1 MKKLLLASLTL
12 LGIVTN
18 GKAAVGDTFVIDDL
32 MYTVVTQWVTM
43 KTGTVKVKA
52 NVTTLSGE
60 ITIPSYVEDGEFTY
74 KVALVDENAFK
85 NCKSITAVHFPN
97 DITFNSSSGSMFSGC
112 TGLTSFVFP
121 ESMTEIPGYMFENCT
136 NLKSITIPEHITKIG
151 DRAFQNAGLTSIVI
165 PANVE
170 YIESYAFR
178 NCKSLTSITWS
189 ETLNTIPS
197 YCFAGCTALTAIN
210 IPESVKT
217 ISSNAFNG
225 CTKLNTINIGSNT
238 YVGQNAFQNTKYVSS
253 APNGAIYIGA
263 NLYTTKGITAPQD
276 IIVQEGTKYISYR
289 AFYNNTYIT
298 TVTLPDGISS
308 IGTSAFQGCTSLTSI
323 NFPESLT
330 NIGESSFKGCTS
342 LSSIN
347 IESAC
352 EIGSSFRDCTALS
365 DITLND
371 YCKTSSRAFD
381 NTAWYN
387 NLDDGLAYIGNVPVC
402 YKGSIPANTTIN
414 IKEGVKRLNGLT
426 AYPENITEITLPS
439 TLETI
444 ESFAF
449 SSYAGLTRIT
459 IPKAVKS
466 IGDYAFQSC
475 TNLQEVVFENNTQL
489 EEIGE
494 GVFSDCSS
502 LQSFTYPI
510 PVTTVKNKMFY
521 RCTSLTNINYT
532 DPNVLEKIGNNAFF
546 GCNSLNISLNTNQ
559 YPNLKEIGEEA
570 FEHSGLTEVIL
581 SNQLGKIGKY
591 VFCGCEKIRNMVLPT
606 NLEVISDG
614 FADLHRE
621 NGVCEDIEEL
631 FIPKSVKTIG
641 KYAFAGWQ
649 KVKKL
654 TFEEGSNL
662 ETIGEWA
669 LNGLGYQTAI
679 ESLEIPASCKE
690 MGTAALYNSNIKH
703 VILNGI
709 PHSGAWDRTY
719 AETIVLPVGL
729 PNITDGELAETNV
742 RQLDI
747 PNSVKYMGGHGGSG
761 KFYLMHGSYAIKHL
775 TLPSHLTDISCYSF
789 GDMNVSVNSYKY
801 PLKNWQEIT
810 FPANTNITEGTMV
823 LNNNMK
829 LFIMGDEIPANV
841 SSFNADNPI
850 TIYVKESVYREKYPD
865 GTFTDANGNTC
876 QVDYRIPVTMGTST
890 ADNSTSNFKS
900 MCRDFDADFSDPNV
914 TDPELKVWLA
924 ADYNGNSHNVMMQ
937 QLNYVPSRLK
947 ANVTD
952 PETGELYQGVD
963 EYVGIILEGTPGKT
977 YYYKM
982 GEHDYTQGAEGQ
994 WLLEDAQQN
1003 FLVGANDDH
1012 YVNTTTTDKTT
1023 QETKINYGLKNGYF
1037 KKYVS
1042 EGFINYN
1049 KSFLSLPEELL
1060 AGDENYEENN
1070 AKGLGFEFYELDGTT
1085 RILSAEEFSSR
1096 CEDDI
1101 FNGRTY
1107 NLQGQAV
1114 GDDYKGFVIQNG
1126 KKFIRK

>member
-1 MKKLLLASLTL
+1 MKKVLLASLML

-85 NCKSITAVHFPN
+85 NCKSITTVHLPN
-97 DITFNSSSGSMFSGC
+97 DITFNSYGSMFWGC

-121 ESMTEIPGYMFENCT
+121 ESMTEIPNYMFRDCT

-151 DRAFQNAGLTSIVI
+151 TQAFQNAGLTSIVI

-170 YIESYAFR
+170 YIGGYAFR
-178 NCKSLTSITWS
+178 NCKSLTSITLS
-189 ETLNTIPS
+189 ETLNTIPTG
-197 YCFAGCTALTAIN
+197 CFAGCTALTSIN

-217 ISSNAFNG
+217 IDSNAFDG

-238 YVGQNAFQNTKYVSS
+238 YVSQDAFKNTKYVSS

-276 IIVQEGTKYISYR
+276 IIVQEGTKYISNR

-298 TVTLPDGISS
+298 TVTLPDGISY
-308 IGTSAFQGCTSLTSI
+308 IGPSAFYGCTCLTSI

-330 NIGESSFKGCTS
+330 YIGDYSFKGCTS

-347 IESAC
+347 IEGAC
-352 EIGSSFRDCTALS
+352 EIGMSFGDCTALS

-371 YCKTSSRAFD
+371 YCKTNRSAFD

-414 IKEGVKRLNGLT
+414 FKEGVKRLNILT
-426 AYPENITEITLPS
+426 SYPKNITEITLPS

-444 ESFAF
+444 ESYAF
-449 SSYAGLTRIT
+449 SDYAGLTRIT

-466 IGDYAFQSC
+466 IGNYAFSGC
-475 TNLQEVVFENNTQL
+475 KNLQEVVFENNTQL

-494 GVFSDCSS
+494 GVFSGCSS

-521 RCTSLTNINYT
+521 NCTSLTNINYT
-532 DPNVLEKIGNNAFF
+532 DPNVLEKIGDSAFDR
-546 GCNSLNISLNTNQ
+546 CNSFISLNTNQ
-559 YPNLKEIGEEA
+559 YPNLKEIGEGA

-581 SNQLGKIGKY
+581 SNPLGKIGKY
-591 VFCGCEKIRNMVLPT
+591 VFYGCEKIRNMVLPT
-606 NLEVISDG
+606 NLEVIPDG
-614 FADLHRE
+614 FADLHLE

-631 FIPKSVKTIG
+631 FIPKSIKTIG
-641 KYAFAGWQ
+641 ESAFDGWQ

-662 ETIGEWA
+662 ESIGKRA
-669 LNGLGYQTAI
+669 FNGLGRQTTI

-690 MGTAALYNSNIKH
+690 MGTSAFSGSNIKH

-709 PHSGAWDRTY
+709 PHSGAWGIQY
-719 AETIVLPVGL
+719 AKTIVLPVGL
-729 PNITDGELAETNV
+729 PNITDGFLGNTNV

-747 PNSVKYMGGHGGSG
+747 PNSVKYMGGHGHSG
-761 KFYLMHGSYAIKHL
+761 IFYLMSGSPAIMHL

-789 GDMNVSVNSYKY
+789 GDMNNSFNSYKY
-801 PLKNWQEIT
+801 PLKNWQDIT

-924 ADYNGNSHNVMMQ
+924 ADYNGNNHNVMMQ

-952 PETGELYQGVD
+952 PETGELYQGLD

-1012 YVNTTTTDKTT
+1012 YVNTTTTDKIT

>member
-74 KVALVDENAFK
+74 KVALVDEDAFK

-97 DITFNSSSGSMFSGC
+97 DITFNSYGSMFWGC

-121 ESMTEIPGYMFENCT
+121 ESMTEIPNYMFRDCT

-151 DRAFQNAGLTSIVI
+151 TQAFQNAGLTSIVI

-170 YIESYAFR
+170 YIGGYAFR
-178 NCKSLTSITWS
+178 NCKSLTSITLS
-189 ETLNTIPS
+189 ETLNTIPTG
-197 YCFAGCTALTAIN
+197 CFAGCTALTSIN

-217 ISSNAFNG
+217 ISSNAFDG

-238 YVGQNAFQNTKYVSS
+238 YVSQDAFKKTKYVSS

-263 NLYTTKGITAPQD
+263 NLYTTKGITAPQN
-276 IIVQEGTKYISYR
+276 IIVQEGTKYISNL

-298 TVTLPDGISS
+298 TVTLPDGISY
-308 IGTSAFQGCTSLTSI
+308 IGPSAFYGCTCLTSI

-330 NIGESSFKGCTS
+330 YIGDSSFKGCTS
-342 LSSIN
+342 LHSIN
-347 IESAC
+347 VEGAC
-352 EIGSSFRDCTALS
+352 EIGMSFGDCTALS

-371 YCKTSSRAFD
+371 YCKTNRRAFD

-414 IKEGVKRLNGLT
+414 IKEGVKRLNILT
-426 AYPENITEITLPS
+426 SYPENITEITLPS

-444 ESFAF
+444 ESYAF
-449 SSYAGLTRIT
+449 SDYAGLTRIT

-466 IGDYAFQSC
+466 IGNYAFSSC
-475 TNLQEVVFENNTQL
+475 KNLQEVVFENNTQL

-494 GVFSDCSS
+494 GVFSGCSS

-510 PVTTVKNKMFY
+510 PVTTVKNNMFY
-521 RCTSLTNINYT
+521 KCTSLTNINYT
-532 DPNVLEKIGNNAFF
+532 DPNVLEKIGNSAFDR
-546 GCNSLNISLNTNQ
+546 CNSFISLNTNQ
-559 YPNLKEIGEEA
+559 YPNLKEIGEGA

-581 SNQLGKIGKY
+581 SNPLGKIGKY
-591 VFCGCEKIRNMVLPT
+591 VFYGCEKIRNMVLPT
-606 NLEVISDG
+606 NLEVIPDG
-614 FADLHRE
+614 FADLHLE

-641 KYAFAGWQ
+641 KYAFAGWE

-662 ETIGEWA
+662 ESIGESA
-669 LNGLGYQTAI
+669 FHGLGWQTTV

-690 MGTAALYNSNIKH
+690 MGIGALYDSNIKH
-703 VILNGI
+703 VILNGM
-709 PHSGAWDRTY
+709 PRGGAWDRTY

-729 PNITDGELAETNV
+729 PNITDGYLAETNV

-747 PNSVKYMGGHGGSG
+747 PNSVKYMGGHGHSG
-761 KFYLMHGSYAIKHL
+761 KFYLMSGSPAIMHL

-789 GDMNVSVNSYKY
+789 GDMNNVSNSYKY

-841 SSFNADNPI
+841 SSFNAENPI
-850 TIYVKESVYREKYPD
+850 TIYVKESVYREKYSN

-924 ADYNGNSHNVMMQ
+924 ADYNGNNHNVMMQ

-1012 YVNTTTTDKTT
+1012 YVNTTTTDKIT

>member
-1 MKKLLLASLTL
+1 MKKVLLASLML

-32 MYTVVTQWVTM
+32 IYTVVTQWVTM

-60 ITIPSYVEDGEFTY
+60 ITIPSYVENGEFTY
-74 KVALVDENAFK
+74 KVTLVEDKAFY
-85 NCKSITAVHFPN
+85 NCKSITTVHFPN
-97 DITFNSSSGSMFSGC
+97 DITFNSSSVSIFSRC

-121 ESMTEIPGYMFENCT
+121 ESMTEIPDYMFYNCT

-151 DRAFQNAGLTSIVI
+151 SYAFQNTGLTSIVI
-165 PANVE
+165 PENVKE
-170 YIESYAFR
+170 IDWSAFR
-178 NCKSLTSITWS
+178 DCKSLTSITLS
-189 ETLNTIPS
+189 ETLNTIPI
-197 YCFAGCTALTAIN
+197 YCFAGCTALTSIN

-217 ISSNAFNG
+217 INGNAFDG
-225 CTKLNTINIGSNT
+225 CTKLNTINIGNNT
-238 YVGQNAFQNTKYVSS
+238 YIGNDAFKNTKYVSS

-276 IIVQEGTKYISYR
+276 IIVQEGTKYISYK

-298 TVTLPDGISS
+298 SVTLPDGICS
-308 IGTSAFQGCTSLTSI
+308 IESYAFQGCTNLTDI
-323 NFPESLT
+323 NFPESLI
-330 NIGESSFKGCTS
+330 NISYGAFNGCTS
-342 LSSIN
+342 LHSIKV
-347 IESAC
+347 EGAC
-352 EIGSSFRDCTALS
+352 EIPSYCFKGCTALS

-371 YCKTSSRAFD
+371 YCKIDKSAFD

-414 IKEGVKRLNGLT
+414 IKEGVKRLNKLT
-426 AYPENITEITLPS
+426 TYPENITEITLPS

-444 ESFAF
+444 ESYAF
-449 SSYAGLTRIT
+449 DDYAGLTRIT

-466 IGDYAFQSC
+466 IGDCAFQSC
-475 TNLQEVVFENNTQL
+475 KNLQEVVFENNTQL

-494 GVFSDCSS
+494 AVFSFCSS
-502 LQSFTYPI
+502 LQSFTYP

-521 RCTSLTNINYT
+521 KCTSLTNINYT
-532 DPNVLEKIGNNAFF
+532 DPNVLEKIGNSAFF
-546 GCNSLNISLNTNQ
+546 GCNRLNISLNTNQ
-559 YPNLKEIGEEA
+559 YPNLKEIGEQA
-570 FEHSGLTEVIL
+570 FAHSGLTEVIL
-581 SNQLGKIGKY
+581 SNQLGKIGKS
-591 VFCGCEKIRNMVLPT
+591 VFYGCEKIRNMVLPT
-606 NLEVISDG
+606 NLEVIPDG
-614 FADLHRE
+614 FADLHLE

-641 KYAFAGWQ
+641 KYAFAGWE

-662 ETIGEWA
+662 ESIGESA
-669 LNGLGYQTAI
+669 FNGLGCQTTI

-690 MGTAALYNSNIKH
+690 MGASALSGSNIKH
-703 VILNGI
+703 VILNGM
-709 PHSGAWDRTY
+709 PHSGAWGATF
-719 AETIVLPVGL
+719 AKTIVLPVGL
-729 PNITDGELAETNV
+729 PNITDGSLGTTNV

-747 PNSVKYMGGHGGSG
+747 PNSVKYMGGHGYSG
-761 KFYLMHGSYAIKHL
+761 KFYLMSGSPAIMHL

-789 GDMNVSVNSYKY
+789 GDMNNSFNSYKY

-850 TIYVKESVYREKYPD
+850 TIYVKESVYREKYSN

-924 ADYNGNSHNVMMQ
+924 ADYNGNNHNVMMQ

-1012 YVNTTTTDKTT
+1012 YVNTTTTDKIT

-1107 NLQGQAV
+1107 NIQGQAV